1 MRETATSYAEF
12 WPRYLKAH
20 AQPGTR
26 LIHFLG
32 TSLAIA
38 SLLWAAIAWDWRP
51 LIAAPILGYGF
62 AWAAHFMVEGN
73 RPETFGH
80 PFYSLFSDL
89 RMLVL
94 WATGRLD
101 GELARLGLKAP

>member
-1 MRETATSYAEF
+1 MASKAMSYAEF
-12 WPRYLKAH
+12 WPRYLEAH

-32 TSLAIA
+32 TGLAIA
-38 SLLWAAIAWDWRP
+38 CLLWAAVAWDWRP
-51 LIAAPILGYGF
+51 LIAVPILGYGF
-62 AWAAHFMVEGN
+62 AWAAHLMIEGN

-80 PFYSLFSDL
+80 PFFSLFSDL
-89 RMLVL
+89 RMLFL

-101 GELARLGLKAP
+101 RELVRLSLKAP